1 MSDKDDVEYWRTHD
15 FITKRQS

>member
-15 FITKRQS
+15 FKTKRQS